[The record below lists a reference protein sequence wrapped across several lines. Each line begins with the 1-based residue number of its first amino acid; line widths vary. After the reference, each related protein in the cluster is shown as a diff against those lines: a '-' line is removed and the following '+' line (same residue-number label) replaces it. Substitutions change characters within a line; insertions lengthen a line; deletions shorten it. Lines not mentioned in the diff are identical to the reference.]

1 MANSLSKADE
11 RQPSTR
17 PILGCIADDF
27 TGATDL
33 ASMLVSAGMRTL
45 QTIGVPETPL
55 EAGVDAV
62 VVALKSRTIPAE
74 DAIEQSIQALDW
86 LREQGCEQFY
96 FKYCSTFD
104 STPAGNIGPVTEA
117 LMDAL
122 GTDFTVACPA
132 LPANRRSVFNGY
144 LFANGVPLNE
154 SGMQDHPL
162 TPMTDAN
169 LVRVLGAQTTR
180 KVGLID
186 YVTLRQGDAAVTARI
201 DALKAE
207 GVGIAI
213 CDAID
218 NDDLFILARAC
229 RDLPLV
235 TAGSGLALGLPANV
249 AQRLGHTEDAARLEP
264 VAGREAILSGS
275 CSRATLAQIEH
286 ARAYMPNFHLDA
298 LALNDDYQGVVDA
311 ALAHAETHFDSQ
323 NADSGNHDAPGPMLI
338 YASAS
343 PEEVRRAQQRLGVQ
357 QAGELVE
364 RAMAEIASELVGR
377 LGVRRLLVAGGETS
391 GAVVS
396 ALDVQGLRI
405 GDSIDPGVPWTTTLG
420 TQEPLALALKSGN
433 FGAPDFMTKAWKLM
447 P

>member
-1 MANSLSKADE
+1 MANSLSNAGE
-11 RQPSTR
+11 RPR
-17 PILGCIADDF
+17 AGPILGCIADDF

-33 ASMLVSAGMRTL
+33 ASQLVSAGMRTL
-45 QTIGVPETPL
+45 QTIGVPATPL
-55 EAGVDAV
+55 DASVDAV
-62 VVALKSRTIPAE
+62 VVALKSRTIASKE
-74 DAIEQSIQALDW
+74 AIDQSIQALDW

-117 LMDAL
+117 LMEAL
-122 GTDFTVACPA
+122 ETDFTVACPA

-169 LVRVLGAQTTR
+169 LVRVLGAQTR
-180 KVGLID
+180 HEVGLID
-186 YVTLRQGDAAVTARI
+186 YATLRQGDDAVAARI
-201 DALKAE
+201 AALKTE
-207 GVGIAI
+207 GIGIAI

-218 NDDLFILARAC
+218 NDDLYVLARAC

-249 AQRLGHTEDAARLEP
+249 ADRLDHTQDAARLDP
-264 VAGREAILSGS
+264 IAGREAVLSGS

-286 ARAYMPNFHLDA
+286 ARQHMPSVHLDA
-298 LALNDDYQGVVDA
+298 MALDDDYQGVVDA
-311 ALAHAETHFDSQ
+311 ALEHAESHFDSQ
-323 NADSGNHDAPGPMLI
+323 NAAGPMLI

-357 QAGELVE
+357 EAGELVE
-364 RAMAEIASELVGR
+364 RAMAEIAAELVGR

-396 ALDVQGLRI
+396 ALGVKGLRI
-405 GDSIDPGVPWTTTLG
+405 GESIDPGVPWTTTLG
-420 TQEPLALALKSGN
+420 TDEPLALALKSGN
-433 FGAPDFMTKAWKLM
+433 FGATDFMTKAWELM

>member
-1 MANSLSKADE
+1 MANSLSTAGE
-11 RQPSTR
+11 RPRAR

-33 ASMLVSAGMRTL
+33 ASQLVSAGMRTL
-45 QTIGVPETPL
+45 QTIGIPDAPL

-62 VVALKSRTIPAE
+62 VVALKSRTIPASE
-74 DAIEQSIQALDW
+74 AAKQSIQALDW

-144 LFANGVPLNE
+144 LFANGVLLNE

-180 KVGLID
+180 EIGLID
-186 YVTLRQGDAAVTARI
+186 YATLRQGDAAVTARI
-201 DALKAE
+201 EALKAD
-207 GVGIAI
+207 GIGIAI

-218 NDDLFILARAC
+218 NEDLFVLARAC

-249 AQRLGHTEDAARLEP
+249 ADRLNHRQDAARLEP
-264 VAGREAILSGS
+264 IAGREAVLSGS
-275 CSRATLAQIEH
+275 CSRATLAQIDH
-286 ARAYMPNFHLDA
+286 AKQHMPSFHLDA
-298 LALNDDYQGVVDA
+298 QALHDDYASVVDA
-311 ALAHAETHFDSQ
+311 ALACAEAHFQAHAD
-323 NADSGNHDAPGPMLI
+323 DDGGPVLI
-338 YASAS
+338 YASAA
-343 PEEVRRAQQRLGVQ
+343 PEEVRQAQQRLGVQ
-357 QAGELVE
+357 EAGELVE
-364 RAMAEIASELVGR
+364 RALADIASELVSR

-396 ALDVQGLRI
+396 ALGVQGLRI
-405 GDSIDPGVPWTTTLG
+405 GESIDPGVPWTTTLG
-420 TQEPLALALKSGN
+420 TEAPLALALKSGN
-433 FGAPDFMTKAWKLM
+433 FGATDFMTKAWKLM

>member
-1 MANSLSKADE
+1 MANSLSKAGE
-11 RQPSTR
+11 RPR
-17 PILGCIADDF
+17 AGPILGCIADDF

-33 ASMLVSAGMRTL
+33 ASQLVSAGMRTL
-45 QTIGVPETPL
+45 QTIGVPATPL
-55 EAGVDAV
+55 DASVDAV
-62 VVALKSRTIPAE
+62 VVALKSRTIASKE
-74 DAIEQSIQALDW
+74 AIDQSIQALDW

-117 LMDAL
+117 LMEAL
-122 GTDFTVACPA
+122 ETDFTVACPA

-169 LVRVLGAQTTR
+169 LVRVLGAQTR
-180 KVGLID
+180 HEVGLID
-186 YVTLRQGDAAVTARI
+186 YATLRQGDDAVAARI
-201 DALKAE
+201 AALKTE
-207 GVGIAI
+207 GIGIAI

-218 NDDLFILARAC
+218 NDDLYVLARAC

-249 AQRLGHTEDAARLEP
+249 ADRLDHTQDAARLDP
-264 VAGREAILSGS
+264 IAGREAVLSGS

-286 ARAYMPNFHLDA
+286 ARQHMPSVHLDA
-298 LALNDDYQGVVDA
+298 MALDDDYQGVVDA
-311 ALAHAETHFDSQ
+311 ALEHAESHFDSQ
-323 NADSGNHDAPGPMLI
+323 NAAGPMLI

-357 QAGELVE
+357 EAGELVE
-364 RAMAEIASELVGR
+364 RAMAEIAAELVGR

-396 ALDVQGLRI
+396 ALGVKGLRI
-405 GDSIDPGVPWTTTLG
+405 GESIDPGVPWTTTLG
-420 TQEPLALALKSGN
+420 TDEPLALALKSGN
-433 FGAPDFMTKAWKLM
+433 FGATDFMTKAWELM

>member
-11 RQPSTR
+11 RRPSTR

-45 QTIGVPETPL
+45 QTIGIPETPL
-55 EAGVDAV
+55 EADADAV
-62 VVALKSRTIPAE
+62 VVALKSRTIPAKE
-74 DAIEQSIQALDW
+74 AVDQSIQALDW

-117 LMDAL
+117 LMEAL

-169 LVRVLGAQTTR
+169 LVRVLGAQTR
-180 KVGLID
+180 HDVGLID
-186 YVTLRQGDAAVTARI
+186 YATLRQGDAAVTARI
-201 DALKAE
+201 EALKAE

-218 NDDLFILARAC
+218 NEDLFVLARAC
-229 RDLPLV
+229 HDLPLV

-249 AQRLGHTEDAARLEP
+249 AERLDHTRDAARLEP
-264 VAGREAILSGS
+264 IAGREAVLSGS

-286 ARAYMPNFHLDA
+286 ARQHMPSVHLDA
-298 LALNDDYQGVVDA
+298 LALDDDYQGVVDA
-311 ALAHAETHFDSQ
+311 ALAHAEAHFV
-323 NADSGNHDAPGPMLI
+323 ADAGNRNAPGPVLI

-357 QAGELVE
+357 EAGELVE
-364 RAMAEIASELVGR
+364 RAMAEIAAELVGR

-391 GAVVS
+391 GAVVT
-396 ALDVQGLRI
+396 ALDVKGLRI
-405 GDSIDPGVPWTTTLG
+405 GESIDPGVPWTTTLG
-420 TQEPLALALKSGN
+420 TDEPLALALKSGN
-433 FGAPDFMTKAWKLM
+433 FGATDFMTKAWKLM

>member
-1 MANSLSKADE
+1 MANT
-11 RQPSTR
+11 PSG

-33 ASMLVSAGMRTL
+33 ASQLVSAGMRTL
-45 QTIGVPETPL
+45 QTIGIPDTPL

-62 VVALKSRTIPAE
+62 VVALKSRTIPASE
-74 DAIEQSIQALDW
+74 AIKQSIQALDW

-117 LMDAL
+117 LMEAL
-122 GTDFTVACPA
+122 DTDFTVACPA

-144 LFANGVPLNE
+144 LFANGVLLNE

-180 KVGLID
+180 EIGLID
-186 YVTLRQGDAAVTARI
+186 YATLRQGDAAVTARI
-201 DALKAE
+201 EALKAD
-207 GVGIAI
+207 GIGIAI

-218 NDDLFILARAC
+218 NEDLFVLARAC

-249 AQRLGHTEDAARLEP
+249 ADRLDHRQDAARLEP
-264 VAGREAILSGS
+264 IAGREAVLSGS
-275 CSRATLAQIEH
+275 CSRATLAQIDH
-286 ARAYMPNFHLDA
+286 AKQHMPSFHLDA
-298 LALNDDYQGVVDA
+298 QALHDDYASVVDA
-311 ALAHAETHFDSQ
+311 ALASAEAHFQAHAD
-323 NADSGNHDAPGPMLI
+323 NDGGPVLI
-338 YASAS
+338 YASAA
-343 PEEVRRAQQRLGVQ
+343 PEEVRQAQQRLGVQ
-357 QAGELVE
+357 EAGELVE
-364 RAMAEIASELVGR
+364 RALAEIASELVGR

-396 ALDVQGLRI
+396 ALGAQGLRI
-405 GDSIDPGVPWTTTLG
+405 GESIDPGVPWTTTLG
-420 TQEPLALALKSGN
+420 TEEPLALALKSGN
-433 FGAPDFMTKAWKLM
+433 FGATDFMTKAWNLM

>member
-1 MANSLSKADE
+1 MANSLSTAGE
-11 RQPSTR
+11 RPRTR

-33 ASMLVSAGMRTL
+33 ASQLVSAGMRTL
-45 QTIGVPETPL
+45 QTIGIPDTPL

-62 VVALKSRTIPAE
+62 VVALKSRTIPASE
-74 DAIEQSIQALDW
+74 AIKQSIQALDW
-86 LREQGCEQFY
+86 LRQQGCEQFY

-144 LFANGVPLNE
+144 LFANGVLLNE

-180 KVGLID
+180 EIGLID
-186 YVTLRQGDAAVTARI
+186 YATLRQGDAAVTARI
-201 DALKAE
+201 EALKAD
-207 GVGIAI
+207 GIGIAI
-213 CDAID
+213 CDAIG
-218 NDDLFILARAC
+218 NEDLFVLARAC

-249 AQRLGHTEDAARLEP
+249 ADRLDHQQDAARLEP
-264 VAGREAILSGS
+264 IAGREAVLSGS
-275 CSRATLAQIEH
+275 CSRATLAQIDH
-286 ARAYMPNFHLDA
+286 AKQHMPSFHLDA
-298 LALNDDYQGVVDA
+298 QALHDDYASVVDA
-311 ALAHAETHFDSQ
+311 ALASAEAHFQAHAD
-323 NADSGNHDAPGPMLI
+323 DGGPVLI
-338 YASAS
+338 YASAA
-343 PEEVRRAQQRLGVQ
+343 PEEVRQAQQRLGVQ
-357 QAGELVE
+357 EAGELVE
-364 RAMAEIASELVGR
+364 RALAEIACELVGR

-396 ALDVQGLRI
+396 ALGIQGLRI
-405 GDSIDPGVPWTTTLG
+405 GESIDPGVPWTTTLG
-420 TQEPLALALKSGN
+420 TEEPLALALKSGN
-433 FGAPDFMTKAWKLM
+433 FGATDFMTKAWKLM

>member
-1 MANSLSKADE
+1 MANSTSG
-11 RQPSTR
+11 

-33 ASMLVSAGMRTL
+33 ASQLVSAGMRTL
-45 QTIGVPETPL
+45 QTIGIPDTPL

-62 VVALKSRTIPAE
+62 VVALKSRTIPASE
-74 DAIEQSIQALDW
+74 AIKQSIQALDW

-144 LFANGVPLNE
+144 LFANGVLLNE

-180 KVGLID
+180 EIGLID
-186 YVTLRQGDAAVTARI
+186 YATLRQGDAAVTARI
-201 DALKAE
+201 EALKAD
-207 GVGIAI
+207 GIGIAI

-218 NDDLFILARAC
+218 NEDLFVLARAC

-249 AQRLGHTEDAARLEP
+249 ADRLNHRQDAARLEP
-264 VAGREAILSGS
+264 IAGREAVLSGS
-275 CSRATLAQIEH
+275 CSRATLAQIDH
-286 ARAYMPNFHLDA
+286 AKQHMPSFHLDA
-298 LALNDDYQGVVDA
+298 QALHDDYASVVDA
-311 ALAHAETHFDSQ
+311 ALACAEAHFQAHAD
-323 NADSGNHDAPGPMLI
+323 DDGGPVLI
-338 YASAS
+338 YASAA
-343 PEEVRRAQQRLGVQ
+343 PEEVRQAQQRLGVQ
-357 QAGELVE
+357 EAGELVE
-364 RAMAEIASELVGR
+364 RALADIASELVSR

-396 ALDVQGLRI
+396 ALGVQGLRI
-405 GDSIDPGVPWTTTLG
+405 GESIDPGVPWTTTLG
-420 TQEPLALALKSGN
+420 TEAPLALALKSGN
-433 FGAPDFMTKAWKLM
+433 FGATDFMTKAWKLM

>member
-1 MANSLSKADE
+1 MPNLS
-11 RQPSTR
+11 SG

-33 ASMLVSAGMRTL
+33 ASMLVSAGMRTI
-45 QTIGVPETPL
+45 QTIGIPQTPL

-62 VVALKSRTIPAE
+62 VVALKSRTIPAGE
-74 DAIEQSIQALDW
+74 AIAQSLEALDW
-86 LREQGCEQFY
+86 LRDQGCEQFY

-117 LMDAL
+117 LMEAL
-122 GTDFTVACPA
+122 GTDFTIACPA

-144 LFANGVPLNE
+144 LFAGGVPLNE

-180 KVGLID
+180 PVGLID
-186 YVTLRQGDAAVTARI
+186 YATIRQGEAAVRERI
-201 DALKAE
+201 AALEAE
-207 GVGIAI
+207 GTGIAI

-218 NDDLFILARAC
+218 NDDLFVLARAC

-235 TAGSGLALGLPANV
+235 TAGSGLALGLPANF
-249 AQRLGHTEDAARLEP
+249 AERLGHREDAAALP
-264 VAGREAILSGS
+264 SIAGREAILSGS

-286 ARAYMPNFHLDA
+286 ARQHMPSYHVQA
-298 LALNDDYQGVVDA
+298 LALEADYRGSVDA
-311 ALAHAETHFDSQ
+311 ALAHAESHLD
-323 NADSGNHDAPGPMLI
+323 DGPVLI

-343 PEEVRRAQQRLGVQ
+343 PEEVREAQQRLGVR

-364 RAMAEIASELVGR
+364 RALADIARELVER

-396 ALDVQGLRI
+396 ALGVQGLRI
-405 GDSIDPGVPWTTTLG
+405 GESIDPGVPWTTTLG
-420 TQEPLALALKSGN
+420 TAEPLALALKSGN
-433 FGAPDFMTKAWKLM
+433 FGAIDFMTKAWELL

>member
-1 MANSLSKADE
+1 M
-11 RQPSTR
+11 R

-33 ASMLVSAGMRTL
+33 ASQLVSAGMRTL
-45 QTIGVPETPL
+45 QTIGIPQAPL

-62 VVALKSRTIPAE
+62 VVALKSRTIPARE
-74 DAIEQSIQALDW
+74 AIEQSIQALDW

-117 LMDAL
+117 LMEAL

-169 LVRVLGAQTTR
+169 LVRVLNAQTTR
-180 KVGLID
+180 NVGLID
-186 YVTLRQGDAAVTARI
+186 YATLRQGDAAVTARI
-201 DALKAE
+201 DALKAD
-207 GVGIAI
+207 GIGIAI

-218 NDDLFILARAC
+218 NDDLFMLARAC

-249 AQRLGHTEDAARLEP
+249 AERLDHTQDAARLEP
-264 VAGREAILSGS
+264 IAGREAVLSGS
-275 CSRATLAQIEH
+275 CSRATLAQIEY
-286 ARAYMPNFHLDA
+286 ARQRMPSVHLDA
-298 LALNDDYQGVVDA
+298 QALDDDYQGVVDA
-311 ALAHAETHFDSQ
+311 ALEYAE
-323 NADSGNHDAPGPMLI
+323 GNLDAGPVLI

-364 RAMAEIASELVGR
+364 RAMAEIAAELVGR

-391 GAVVS
+391 GAVVT

-405 GDSIDPGVPWTTTLG
+405 GESIDPGVPWTTTLG
-420 TQEPLALALKSGN
+420 TEEPLALALKSGN

>member
-1 MANSLSKADE
+1 MANSTSG
-11 RQPSTR
+11 

-33 ASMLVSAGMRTL
+33 ASQLVSAGMRTL
-45 QTIGVPETPL
+45 QTIGIPDTPL

-62 VVALKSRTIPAE
+62 VVALKSRTIPASE
-74 DAIEQSIQALDW
+74 AIKQSIQALDW

-144 LFANGVPLNE
+144 LFANGVLLNE

-180 KVGLID
+180 EIGLID
-186 YVTLRQGDAAVTARI
+186 YATLRQGDAAVTARI
-201 DALKAE
+201 EALKAD
-207 GVGIAI
+207 GIGIAI

-218 NDDLFILARAC
+218 NEDLFVLARAC
-229 RDLPLV
+229 GDLPLV

-249 AQRLGHTEDAARLEP
+249 ADRLNHRQDAARLEP
-264 VAGREAILSGS
+264 IAGREAVLSGS
-275 CSRATLAQIEH
+275 CSRATLAQIDH
-286 ARAYMPNFHLDA
+286 AKQHMPSFHLDA
-298 LALNDDYQGVVDA
+298 QALHDDYASVVDA
-311 ALAHAETHFDSQ
+311 ALACAEAHFQAHAD
-323 NADSGNHDAPGPMLI
+323 DDGGPVLI
-338 YASAS
+338 YASAA
-343 PEEVRRAQQRLGVQ
+343 PEEVRQAQQRLGVQ
-357 QAGELVE
+357 EAGELVE
-364 RAMAEIASELVGR
+364 RALADIASELVSR

-396 ALDVQGLRI
+396 ALGVQGLRI
-405 GDSIDPGVPWTTTLG
+405 GESIDPGVPWTTTLG
-420 TQEPLALALKSGN
+420 TEAPLALALKSGN
-433 FGAPDFMTKAWKLM
+433 FGATDFMTKAWKLM

>member
-1 MANSLSKADE
+1 MANSTSG
-11 RQPSTR
+11 

-33 ASMLVSAGMRTL
+33 ASQLVSAGMRTL
-45 QTIGVPETPL
+45 QTIGIPDAPL

-62 VVALKSRTIPAE
+62 VVALKSRTIPASE
-74 DAIEQSIQALDW
+74 AAKQSIQALDW

-144 LFANGVPLNE
+144 LFANGVLLNE

-180 KVGLID
+180 EIGLID
-186 YVTLRQGDAAVTARI
+186 YATLRQGDAAVTARI
-201 DALKAE
+201 EALKAD
-207 GVGIAI
+207 GIGIAI

-218 NDDLFILARAC
+218 NEDLFVLACAC

-249 AQRLGHTEDAARLEP
+249 ADRLNHRQDAARLEP
-264 VAGREAILSGS
+264 IAGREAVLSGS
-275 CSRATLAQIEH
+275 CSRATLAQIDH
-286 ARAYMPNFHLDA
+286 AKQHMPSFHLDA
-298 LALNDDYQGVVDA
+298 QALHDDYASVVDA
-311 ALAHAETHFDSQ
+311 ALACAEAHFQAHAD
-323 NADSGNHDAPGPMLI
+323 DDGGPVLI
-338 YASAS
+338 YASAA
-343 PEEVRRAQQRLGVQ
+343 PEEVRQAQQRLGVQ
-357 QAGELVE
+357 EAGELVE
-364 RAMAEIASELVGR
+364 RALADIASELVSR

-396 ALDVQGLRI
+396 ALGVQGLRI
-405 GDSIDPGVPWTTTLG
+405 GESIDPGVPWTTTLG
-420 TQEPLALALKSGN
+420 TEAPLALALKSGN
-433 FGAPDFMTKAWKLM
+433 FGATDFMTKAWKLM

>member
-1 MANSLSKADE
+1 MANT
-11 RQPSTR
+11 PSG

-33 ASMLVSAGMRTL
+33 ASQLVSAGMRTL
-45 QTIGVPETPL
+45 QTIGIPDTPL

-62 VVALKSRTIPAE
+62 VVALKSRTIPASE
-74 DAIEQSIQALDW
+74 AIKQSIQALDW

-117 LMDAL
+117 LMEAL
-122 GTDFTVACPA
+122 DTDFTVACPA

-144 LFANGVPLNE
+144 LFANGVLLNE

-180 KVGLID
+180 EIGLID
-186 YVTLRQGDAAVTARI
+186 YATLRQGDAAVTARI
-201 DALKAE
+201 EALKAD
-207 GVGIAI
+207 GIGIAI

-218 NDDLFILARAC
+218 NEDLFVLARAC

-249 AQRLGHTEDAARLEP
+249 ADRLDHRQDAARLEP
-264 VAGREAILSGS
+264 IAGREAVLSGS
-275 CSRATLAQIEH
+275 CSRATLAQIDH
-286 ARAYMPNFHLDA
+286 AKQHMPSFHLDA
-298 LALNDDYQGVVDA
+298 QALHDDYASVVDA
-311 ALAHAETHFDSQ
+311 ALASAEAHFQAHAD
-323 NADSGNHDAPGPMLI
+323 NDGGPVLI
-338 YASAS
+338 YASAA
-343 PEEVRRAQQRLGVQ
+343 PEEVRQAQQRLGVQ
-357 QAGELVE
+357 EAGELVE
-364 RAMAEIASELVGR
+364 RALAEIASELVGR

-396 ALDVQGLRI
+396 ALGVQGLRI
-405 GDSIDPGVPWTTTLG
+405 GESIDPGVPWTTTLG
-420 TQEPLALALKSGN
+420 TEEPLALALKSGN
-433 FGAPDFMTKAWKLM
+433 FGATDFMTKAWNLM

>member
-1 MANSLSKADE
+1 MANFVPNAGE
-11 RQPSTR
+11 RRTRSR

-33 ASMLVSAGMRTL
+33 ASQLVSAGMRTL
-45 QTIGVPETPL
+45 QTIGIPETPL

-62 VVALKSRTIPAE
+62 VVALKSRTIPAKN
-74 DAIEQSIQALDW
+74 AIEQSIQALDW

-186 YVTLRQGDAAVTARI
+186 YATLRQGDAAVAARI

-207 GVGIAI
+207 GIGIAI

-249 AQRLGHTEDAARLEP
+249 TERLDHQQDAARLDSIG
-264 VAGREAILSGS
+264 GREAVLSGS

-286 ARAYMPNFHLDA
+286 ARQHMPSVHLDA
-298 LALNDDYQGVVDA
+298 QALDDDYQGVVDA
-311 ALAHAETHFDSQ
+311 ALEHAEAHFDSQ
-323 NADSGNHDAPGPMLI
+323 NAAGPILI
-338 YASAS
+338 FASAS
-343 PEEVRRAQQRLGVQ
+343 PEEVRRAQHRLGVQ

-405 GDSIDPGVPWTTTLG
+405 GDSIDPGVPWTATLG

>member
-1 MANSLSKADE
+1 MADSLSKTGE
-11 RQPSTR
+11 RRPRAR

-33 ASMLVSAGMRTL
+33 ASQLVGAGMRTL
-45 QTIGVPETPL
+45 QTIGTPDIPL
-55 EAGVDAV
+55 EADVDAV
-62 VVALKSRTIPAE
+62 VVALKSRTIPAK
-74 DAIEQSIQALDW
+74 DAIEQSIRALDW

-117 LMDAL
+117 LMEAL
-122 GTDFTVACPA
+122 ETDFTVACPA

-169 LVRVLGAQTTR
+169 LVRVLGAQTRHT
-180 KVGLID
+180 VGLID
-186 YVTLRQGDAAVTARI
+186 YTTLRQGDAAVSARI
-201 DALKAE
+201 EALRAE

-218 NDDLFILARAC
+218 NDDLLVLARAC
-229 RDLPLV
+229 RELPLV

-249 AQRLGHTEDAARLEP
+249 AERLGHTEDAARLDP
-264 VAGREAILSGS
+264 VAGLEAVLSGS

-286 ARAYMPNFHLDA
+286 ARQHMPSVHLDA
-298 LALNDDYQGVVDA
+298 QALADDYRRVVDG
-311 ALAHAETHFDSQ
+311 ALEHAE
-323 NADSGNHDAPGPMLI
+323 AYLEAGPVLI

-343 PEEVRRAQQRLGVQ
+343 PEEVRLAQQRLGVQ
-357 QAGELVE
+357 EAGELVE
-364 RAMAEIASELVGR
+364 HAMAEIAAELVGR

-391 GAVVS
+391 GAVVG
-396 ALDVQGLRI
+396 ALGVQGLRI
-405 GDSIDPGVPWTTTLG
+405 GESIDPGVPWTTTLG
-420 TQEPLALALKSGN
+420 TDEPLALALKSGN
-433 FGAPDFMTKAWKLM
+433 FGATDFMTKAWKLM

>member
-1 MANSLSKADE
+1 MANSTSG
-11 RQPSTR
+11 

-33 ASMLVSAGMRTL
+33 ASQLVSAGMRTL
-45 QTIGVPETPL
+45 QTIGIPDTPL

-62 VVALKSRTIPAE
+62 VVALKSRTIPASE
-74 DAIEQSIQALDW
+74 AIKQSIQALDW

-117 LMDAL
+117 LMEAL
-122 GTDFTVACPA
+122 DTDFTDACPA

-144 LFANGVPLNE
+144 LFANGVLLNE

-180 KVGLID
+180 EIGLID
-186 YVTLRQGDAAVTARI
+186 YATLRQGDAAVTARI
-201 DALKAE
+201 EALKAD
-207 GVGIAI
+207 GIGIAI

-218 NDDLFILARAC
+218 NEDLFVLARAC

-249 AQRLGHTEDAARLEP
+249 ADRLNHRQDAARLEP
-264 VAGREAILSGS
+264 IAGREAVLSGS
-275 CSRATLAQIEH
+275 CSRATLAQIDH
-286 ARAYMPNFHLDA
+286 AKQHMPSFHLDA
-298 LALNDDYQGVVDA
+298 QALHDDYASVVDA
-311 ALAHAETHFDSQ
+311 ALACAEAHFQAHAD
-323 NADSGNHDAPGPMLI
+323 DDGGPVLI
-338 YASAS
+338 YASAA
-343 PEEVRRAQQRLGVQ
+343 PEEVRQAQQRLGVQ
-357 QAGELVE
+357 EAGELVE
-364 RAMAEIASELVGR
+364 RALADIASELVSR

-396 ALDVQGLRI
+396 ALGVQGLRI
-405 GDSIDPGVPWTTTLG
+405 GESIDPGVPWTTTLG
-420 TQEPLALALKSGN
+420 TEAPLALALKSGN
-433 FGAPDFMTKAWKLM
+433 FGATDFMTKAWKLM

>member
-1 MANSLSKADE
+1 MANSTSG
-11 RQPSTR
+11 

-33 ASMLVSAGMRTL
+33 ASQLVSAGMRTL
-45 QTIGVPETPL
+45 QTIGIPDAPL

-62 VVALKSRTIPAE
+62 VVALKSRTIPASE
-74 DAIEQSIQALDW
+74 AIKQSIQALDW

-144 LFANGVPLNE
+144 LFANGVLLNE

-180 KVGLID
+180 EIGLID
-186 YVTLRQGDAAVTARI
+186 YATLRQGDAAVTARI
-201 DALKAE
+201 EALKAD
-207 GVGIAI
+207 GIGIAI

-218 NDDLFILARAC
+218 NEDLFVLARAC

-249 AQRLGHTEDAARLEP
+249 ADRLNHRQDAARLEP
-264 VAGREAILSGS
+264 IAGREAVLSGS
-275 CSRATLAQIEH
+275 CSRATLAQIDH
-286 ARAYMPNFHLDA
+286 AKQHMPSFHLDA
-298 LALNDDYQGVVDA
+298 QALHDDYASVVDA
-311 ALAHAETHFDSQ
+311 ALACAEAHFQAHAD
-323 NADSGNHDAPGPMLI
+323 DDGGPVLI
-338 YASAS
+338 YASAA
-343 PEEVRRAQQRLGVQ
+343 PEEVRQAQQRLGVQ
-357 QAGELVE
+357 EAGELVE
-364 RAMAEIASELVGR
+364 RALADIASELVSR

-396 ALDVQGLRI
+396 ALGVQGLRI
-405 GDSIDPGVPWTTTLG
+405 GESIDPGVPWTTTLG
-420 TQEPLALALKSGN
+420 TEAPLALALKSGN
-433 FGAPDFMTKAWKLM
+433 FGATDFMTKAWKLM

>member
-1 MANSLSKADE
+1 MSTPASNSIDRTRA
-11 RQPSTR
+11 R

-33 ASMLVSAGMRTL
+33 ASQLVSAGMRTL
-45 QTIGVPETPL
+45 QTIGIPDTPL

-62 VVALKSRTIPAE
+62 VVALKSRTIPASE
-74 DAIEQSIQALDW
+74 AIKQSIQALDW

-144 LFANGVPLNE
+144 LFANGVLLNE

-180 KVGLID
+180 EIGLID
-186 YVTLRQGDAAVTARI
+186 YATLRQGDAAVTTRI
-201 DALKAE
+201 EALKAD
-207 GVGIAI
+207 GIGIAI

-218 NDDLFILARAC
+218 NEDLFVLARAC

-249 AQRLGHTEDAARLEP
+249 ADRLDHRQDAARLEP
-264 VAGREAILSGS
+264 IAGREAVLSGS
-275 CSRATLAQIEH
+275 CSRATLAQIDH
-286 ARAYMPNFHLDA
+286 AKQHMPSFHLDA
-298 LALNDDYQGVVDA
+298 QALHDDYASVVDA
-311 ALAHAETHFDSQ
+311 ALASAEAHFQAHAD
-323 NADSGNHDAPGPMLI
+323 NDGGPVLI
-338 YASAS
+338 YASAT
-343 PEEVRRAQQRLGVQ
+343 PEEVRQAQQRLGVQ
-357 QAGELVE
+357 EAGELVE
-364 RAMAEIASELVGR
+364 RALAEIASELVGR

-396 ALDVQGLRI
+396 ALGVQGLRI
-405 GDSIDPGVPWTTTLG
+405 GESIDPGVPWTTTLG
-420 TQEPLALALKSGN
+420 TEESLALALKSGN
-433 FGAPDFMTKAWKLM
+433 FGATDFMTKAWNLM

>member
-11 RQPSTR
+11 RRPSMR

-33 ASMLVSAGMRTL
+33 ASQLVSAGMRTL
-45 QTIGVPETPL
+45 QTIGIPQAPL

-62 VVALKSRTIPAE
+62 VVALKSRTIPARE
-74 DAIEQSIQALDW
+74 AIEQSIQALDW

-117 LMDAL
+117 LMEAL

-169 LVRVLGAQTTR
+169 LVRVLNAQTTR
-180 KVGLID
+180 NVGLID
-186 YVTLRQGDAAVTARI
+186 YATLRQGDAAVTARI
-201 DALKAE
+201 DALKAD
-207 GVGIAI
+207 GIGIAI

-218 NDDLFILARAC
+218 NDDLFMLARAC

-249 AQRLGHTEDAARLEP
+249 AERLDHTQDAARLEP
-264 VAGREAILSGS
+264 IAGREAVLSGS

-286 ARAYMPNFHLDA
+286 ARQHMPSVHLDA
-298 LALNDDYQGVVDA
+298 QALDDDYQGVVDA
-311 ALAHAETHFDSQ
+311 ALEYAE
-323 NADSGNHDAPGPMLI
+323 GNLDAGPVLI

-364 RAMAEIASELVGR
+364 RAMAEIAAELVGR

-391 GAVVS
+391 GAVVT

-405 GDSIDPGVPWTTTLG
+405 GESIDPGVPWTTTLG
-420 TQEPLALALKSGN
+420 TEEPLALALKSGN

>member
-11 RQPSTR
+11 RRPSMR

-33 ASMLVSAGMRTL
+33 ASQLVSAGMRTL
-45 QTIGVPETPL
+45 QTIGIPQAPL

-62 VVALKSRTIPAE
+62 VVALKSRTIPARE
-74 DAIEQSIQALDW
+74 AIEQSIQALDW

-117 LMDAL
+117 LMEAL

-169 LVRVLGAQTTR
+169 LVRVLNAQTTR
-180 KVGLID
+180 NVGLID
-186 YVTLRQGDAAVTARI
+186 YATLRQGDAAVTARI
-201 DALKAE
+201 DALKAD
-207 GVGIAI
+207 GIGIAI

-218 NDDLFILARAC
+218 NDDLFMLARAC

-249 AQRLGHTEDAARLEP
+249 AERLDHTQDAARLEP
-264 VAGREAILSGS
+264 IAGREAVLSGS
-275 CSRATLAQIEH
+275 CSRATLAQIEY
-286 ARAYMPNFHLDA
+286 ARQRMPSVHLDA
-298 LALNDDYQGVVDA
+298 QALDDDYQGVVDA
-311 ALAHAETHFDSQ
+311 ALEYAE
-323 NADSGNHDAPGPMLI
+323 GNLDAGPVLI

-364 RAMAEIASELVGR
+364 RAMAEIAAELVGR

-391 GAVVS
+391 GAVVT

-405 GDSIDPGVPWTTTLG
+405 GESIDPGVPWTTTLG
-420 TQEPLALALKSGN
+420 TEEPLALALKSGN

>member
-1 MANSLSKADE
+1 MANSTSG
-11 RQPSTR
+11 

-33 ASMLVSAGMRTL
+33 ASQLVSAGMRTL
-45 QTIGVPETPL
+45 QTIGIPDAPL

-62 VVALKSRTIPAE
+62 VVALKSRTIPASE
-74 DAIEQSIQALDW
+74 AAKQSIQALDW

-144 LFANGVPLNE
+144 LFANGVLLNE

-180 KVGLID
+180 EIGLID
-186 YVTLRQGDAAVTARI
+186 YATLRQGDAAVTARI
-201 DALKAE
+201 EALKAD
-207 GVGIAI
+207 GIGIAI

-218 NDDLFILARAC
+218 NEDLFVLARAC

-249 AQRLGHTEDAARLEP
+249 ADRLNHQQDAARLEP
-264 VAGREAILSGS
+264 IAGREAVLSGS
-275 CSRATLAQIEH
+275 CSRATLAQIDH
-286 ARAYMPNFHLDA
+286 AKQHMPSFHLDA
-298 LALNDDYQGVVDA
+298 QALHDDYASVVDA
-311 ALAHAETHFDSQ
+311 ALACAEAHFQAHAD
-323 NADSGNHDAPGPMLI
+323 DDGGPVLI
-338 YASAS
+338 YASAA
-343 PEEVRRAQQRLGVQ
+343 PEEVRQAQQRLGVQ
-357 QAGELVE
+357 EAGELVE
-364 RAMAEIASELVGR
+364 RALADIASELVSR

-396 ALDVQGLRI
+396 ALGVQGLRI
-405 GDSIDPGVPWTTTLG
+405 GESIDPGVPWTTTLG
-420 TQEPLALALKSGN
+420 TEAPLALALKSGN
-433 FGAPDFMTKAWKLM
+433 FGATDFMTKAWKLM